1 MEKSPKFKKQYFLI
15 FITEEVGHETDIDYI
30 GLNAKSFKD
39 AKRIARCVYGE
50 HGPNHIVYK
59 NVEV

>member
-1 MEKSPKFKKQYFLI
+1 MEKSPKFKKRYFLI
-15 FITEEVGHETDIDYI
+15 FITEEVNRETDIDYI
-30 GLNAKSFKD
+30 ELNATSFKD

-50 HGPNHIVYK
+50 HGPNHVVYK